1 MAGLAQA
8 PPAMLH
14 PLGQAAAQH
23 ARRPPAL
30 PVAGRRC
37 CTLQASLPPDCQHP
51 LAMLQALPL
60 LALLLPL
67 RLPRLLLAL
76 QLLLLGLPLP
86 PQLALLR
93 GLQQG

>member
-1 MAGLAQA
+1 ML
-8 PPAMLH
+8 PAMLH

-37 CTLQASLPPDCQHP
+37 CPLQASLPPDCQQP

-60 LALLLPL
+60 LALLLLL

-76 QLLLLGLPLP
+76 LLLLPALPLP
-86 PQLALLR
+86 PQLALL
-93 GLQQG
+93 GNLQQG